1 MSSVP
6 TAARILVVDDEPDIR
21 SGVRD
26 ILEDE
31 GHRVTLAADADEARA
46 ALAGPDA
53 PFDAVLLDIWM
64 PGTDG
69 IALLREWVAAGPLPQ
84 PVVMMSGHGTVE
96 TAVEATR
103 LGAYDFIEKPLALA
117 KLLITLER
125 ALEAQALRDA
135 NRELRQQVQP
145 QFEPIG
151 DSPVL
156 RQLLAQLERLA
167 DHDAPILLRGEPG
180 IGKEAL
186 ARWMHGRSARRERR
200 FVTVAAGAIPND
212 QAAVTLFGSEH
223 DGVVSA
229 GLLEQAQGGTVYL
242 DEIADLGAELQL
254 RLSSVLERRQ
264 LLRLGGRSP
273 LPLDVRVIA
282 ASAQDLEAQRA
293 AGTLRDELY
302 FQLNVLPI
310 RVPSL
315 RERSGDVAA
324 LLQHFAAFYA
334 ARDRLAPR
342 RFGPA
347 VLQRLSAHAWPGNV
361 RELRALAQRLALLGS
376 GDVGLDELEPALGG
390 AVSSVS
396 AAASGAADGDGF
408 VIDIRLPLRE
418 ARDNFERAYLL
429 RQLADAGGS
438 VGKLARM
445 SGMERTHLY
454 RKLRDLG
461 IDIKTTKDA

>member
-1 MSSVP
+1 MPVTHP
-6 TAARILVVDDEPDIR
+6 AAKILVVDDEPDIR

-31 GHRVTLAADADEARA
+31 GYRVAEAQDAAAARA
-46 ALAGPDA
+46 ALAGPEA

-125 ALEAQALRDA
+125 ALEAQRLRQS
-135 NRELRQQVQP
+135 NVELRRQVQP
-145 QFEPIG
+145 QFEPLG
-151 DSPVL
+151 ESAVL
-156 RQLLAQLERLA
+156 RTLLAQLERLA

-186 ARWMHGRSARRERR
+186 ARWMHGRGARRDKP

-212 QAAVTLFGSEH
+212 QAAATLFGSE
-223 DGVVSA
+223 GEGGISA
-229 GLLEQAQGGTVYL
+229 GLLEQAQGGTLYL
-242 DEIADLGAELQL
+242 DEVAELGAELQL
-254 RLSSVLERRQ
+254 RLSSVFERRQ

-315 RERSGDVAA
+315 RERAADVPA
-324 LLQHFAAFYA
+324 LVQHFAAFYA
-334 ARDRLAPR
+334 ARDRLPAR
-342 RFGPA
+342 RFSP
-347 VLQRLSAHAWPGNV
+347 VVMQRLQAHAWPGNV

-376 GDVGLDELEPALGG
+376 GEVGMDELDPALGG
-390 AVSSVS
+390 AASLP
-396 AAASGAADGDGF
+396 AATGDGLPP
-408 VIDIRLPLRE
+408 DTSLPLRE

-429 RQLADAGGS
+429 RQLADCGGS

-461 IDIKTTKDA
+461 IDIRTSKDA